1 MLSAEDMRRHLIQR
15 AAEDSDFRR
24 TLISDPRGTVYHEF
38 GIEVPEHIEVRV
50 HQSDMRTVHIALPPD
65 PVLDEE
71 QLEAI
76 SAGMCCCGI

>member
-1 MLSAEDMRRHLIQR
+1 MLSFEDMHRYLTQR

-24 TLISDPRGTVYHEF
+24 GLIADPKGTLHQEF
-38 GIEVPEHIEVRV
+38 GIEIPDHIEIHV
-50 HQSDMRTVHIALPPD
+50 HQSNLSTVHVVLPPAQ
-65 PVLDEE
+65 VLDEE

>member
-1 MLSAEDMRRHLIQR
+1 MLSAEDMHRYLTQR

-24 TLISDPRGTVYHEF
+24 GLIADPKGALHQEF
-38 GIEVPEHIEVRV
+38 GIEIPDHIEIHV
-50 HQSDMRTVHIALPPD
+50 HQSDFSTVHVVLPPD
-65 PVLDEE
+65 QALDEE

>member
-1 MLSAEDMRRHLIQR
+1 
-15 AAEDSDFRR
+15 
-24 TLISDPRGTVYHEF
+24 
-38 GIEVPEHIEVRV
+38 
-50 HQSDMRTVHIALPPD
+50 MRTVHVVLPPD

>member
-1 MLSAEDMRRHLIQR
+1 MLSAEDMHRYLTRR

-24 TLISDPRGTVYHEF
+24 GLIADPKAAVHQEF
-38 GIEVPEHIEVRV
+38 GIEIPDHIAFHV
-50 HQSDMRTVHIALPPD
+50 HQSDLRTVHLVLPPD